1 MLEAQ
6 NLEGM
11 DPTFNW
17 RCSTSSSLAVE
28 YSALVKAV
36 HDVASGNMHS
46 PEGRQSIADAC
57 NSRKIGSEG
66 SNGLLSTA
74 SNHGLSSSDCNR
86 KEHQKQGKRSRIL
99 TYTIRNF
106 AAQDIYFHT
115 DTPHNTTIYKLTL

>member
-6 NLEGM
+6 NLEGK

-17 RCSTSSSLAVE
+17 RCSISSSLAVE

-46 PEGRQSIADAC
+46 PEGRQSIAHAC
-57 NSRKIGSEG
+57 NSRKIGCEG

-86 KEHQKQGKRSRIL
+86 QDQKQGK
-99 TYTIRNF
+99 
-106 AAQDIYFHT
+106 
-115 DTPHNTTIYKLTL
+115 

>member
-6 NLEGM
+6 NLEEK
-11 DPTFNW
+11 DPTFNL

-57 NSRKIGSEG
+57 NSRKIGSED

-74 SNHGLSSSDCNR
+74 SNHGLSSSDFNR
-86 KEHQKQGKRSRIL
+86 YEHQKQGKQIFIL
-99 TYTIRNF
+99 VHHIIQPVMNLLFNNKNANSSVSF
-106 AAQDIYFHT
+106 AAAT
-115 DTPHNTTIYKLTL
+115 A